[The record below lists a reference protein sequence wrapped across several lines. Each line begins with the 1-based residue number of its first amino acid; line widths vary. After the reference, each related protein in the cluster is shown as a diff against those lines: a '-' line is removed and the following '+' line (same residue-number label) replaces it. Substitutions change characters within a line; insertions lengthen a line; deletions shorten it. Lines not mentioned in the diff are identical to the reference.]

1 MASRKASQIR
11 ACALPALQPTWLL
24 GSHKNTHRHT
34 HTDTHTR
41 RYHNL
46 VAEVSQGLVVAT
58 GVVSNNKNSLT
69 DSIPKPLRALRVYNV
84 GGFNPVDH
92 EHIDPDPRTLK
103 P

>member
-1 MASRKASQIR
+1 M
-11 ACALPALQPTWLL
+11 
-24 GSHKNTHRHT
+24 
-34 HTDTHTR
+34 
-41 RYHNL
+41 
-46 VAEVSQGLVVAT
+46 VAT